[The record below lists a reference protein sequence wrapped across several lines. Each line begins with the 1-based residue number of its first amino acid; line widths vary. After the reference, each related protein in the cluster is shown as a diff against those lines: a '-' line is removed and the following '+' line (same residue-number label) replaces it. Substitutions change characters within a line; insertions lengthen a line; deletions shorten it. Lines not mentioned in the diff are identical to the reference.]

1 MKSWLLISKR
11 SEVKC
16 KVTSYVQMFC
26 PSFNGIAQEQQID
39 WYATTRCYFKLSSS
53 LNLPIIFS
61 INPLFSLGN
70 VQKVPSN
77 CFFLP
82 ANSLKPKD
90 FSFTDKERQ
99 QILTFKSLEPA
110 NV

>member
-1 MKSWLLISKR
+1 MKFWRLISKR

-39 WYATTRCYFKLSSS
+39 WYATRCYFKLSSS

-77 CFFLP
+77 GFFLP